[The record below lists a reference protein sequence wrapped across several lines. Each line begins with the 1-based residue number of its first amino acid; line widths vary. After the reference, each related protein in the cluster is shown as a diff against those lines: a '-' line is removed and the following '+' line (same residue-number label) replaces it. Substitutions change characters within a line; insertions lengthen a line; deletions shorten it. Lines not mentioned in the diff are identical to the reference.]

1 MDYLIS
7 TPKPT
12 DLTIESTP
20 FTNHLKAKWQQI
32 DIHTINDPEGVYKL
46 KWIIAIE
53 NGNLEG
59 MLQRTGQGIALDGD
73 IRDCAKFAL
82 WFRSLV
88 DSQYPLFF
96 YDQGYSADIELRE
109 GTLEND
115 IVKCFMFTP
124 IEQTFQSPQIET
136 VSTGMTFFNNPTIQ
150 FFIDSLKRHG
160 VDNTLIAK
168 AIEETRHHSLPV

>member
-1 MDYLIS
+1 MNYLIS

-12 DLTIESTP
+12 DLIIEPTA
-20 FTNHLKAKWQQI
+20 FTHHLKAKWQAI
-32 DIHTINDPEGVYKL
+32 DIHSITDPERVYQL
-46 KWIIAIE
+46 KWISQME

-88 DSQYPLFF
+88 GSQYPLFF
-96 YDQGYSADIELRE
+96 YDQAYSADIELRE

-115 IVKCFMFTP
+115 IVKCFMFTA
-124 IEQTFQSPQIET
+124 IEESPQLSQIES
-136 VSTGMTFFNNPTIQ
+136 VSTGITFFNNPTIQ

-160 VDNTLIAK
+160 VDKTLIAK
-168 AIEETRHHSLPV
+168 AIDETRHHSLPV